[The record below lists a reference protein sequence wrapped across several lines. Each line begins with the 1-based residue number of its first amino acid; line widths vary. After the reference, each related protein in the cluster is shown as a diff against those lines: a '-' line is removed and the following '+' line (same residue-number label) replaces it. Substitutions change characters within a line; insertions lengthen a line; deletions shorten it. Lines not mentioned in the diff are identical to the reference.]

1 MVKEVAAVYS
11 TKDYSKF
18 KKLNGNR
25 EVLEKRVKL
34 ILESIKERGWIRNPI
49 VVNEWMEIID
59 GQGRFEALQRLG
71 LPVEYVIA
79 KGATIA
85 DCISLNIR
93 QTNWKSVDYVKCYA
107 DMGNKDYVMLLSL
120 YGKYKNLTDTA
131 VATIAGNCYTDGAK
145 GGRMI
150 RDGSFKIVDRDHLF
164 DCLYFVDKCMGIL
177 GRGNGRS
184 RSWVGV
190 FKMVY
195 YSDSIPNERFLEK
208 MIANRGCIVPCTN
221 FEQTIKCAEK
231 VYNYGSRK
239 QKVYFM
245 QEWDAYTEKKSNRKE
260 TGGMPNGI

>member
-25 EVLEKRVKL
+25 EVLEKRVEL
-34 ILESIKERGWIRNPI
+34 ILGSIKERGWIRNPI

-79 KGATIA
+79 KGATID

-107 DMGNKDYVMLLSL
+107 DMGNKDYVTLLSL

-131 VATIAGNCYTDGAK
+131 IATIAGSYYTDGAK
-145 GGRMI
+145 GGKAI
-150 RDGSFKIVDRDHLF
+150 RDGSFKIADRENLF
-164 DCLYFVDKCMGIL
+164 ECLYFVDRCMDIIGKS
-177 GRGNGRS
+177 NGRT
-184 RSWVGV
+184 RNWVGI

-195 YSDSIPNERFLEK
+195 YSAEIPNERFLERLA
-208 MIANRGCIVPCTN
+208 ANRVHIVSCNN
-221 FEQTIKCAEK
+221 FKQALECAEK
-231 VYNYGSRK
+231 AYNYGSRK
-239 QKVYFM
+239 KKVYFVP
-245 QEWDAYTEKKSNRKE
+245 EWDAYLD
-260 TGGMPNGI
+260 GIKG